1 MLMPKINQL
10 MRQTLATCAALLAF
24 TASAPADELRA
35 HEITY
40 HTTFKGFSAGDLR
53 LTLTRDAGSDSWI
66 YETRAFPSFLASL
79 IVSPESLERSW
90 FRVTPQ
96 GVQPKRYAL
105 TDGGHDPEHQSDL
118 SYDWGRNRVTGKV
131 SGKPYDAA
139 LEPSQQDVNT
149 IRLAPVVDLLEGR
162 EPGEY
167 PLLDGRDV
175 KHYTYPK
182 KGTAKLQTELGELDT
197 VIYESERRNYDGTG
211 RTWRYWFAPALG
223 FLPVRIEQRED
234 GRARLTFTVRS
245 LKWTGPSRPS
255 TN

>member
-10 MRQTLATCAALLAF
+10 MRQFLTTFAALLAF
-24 TASAPADELRA
+24 TASASAEELRA

-118 SYDWGRNRVTGKV
+118 SYDWTRNRVTGKV

-245 LKWTGPSRPS
+245 LKWTSPARPS

>member
-1 MLMPKINQL
+1 MPKINQL
-10 MRQTLATCAALLAF
+10 MPRTLAIFAVLLAF
-24 TASAPADELRA
+24 TASASAEELRA

-53 LTLTRDAGSDSWI
+53 LTGSDSWI

>member
-1 MLMPKINQL
+1 MSMRKIDL
-10 MRQTLATCAALLAF
+10 LLARAGAVLAIF
-24 TASAPADELRA
+24 VGVTGPSCADELRA

-53 LTLTRDAGSDSWI
+53 LTLSRDGGSDSWV

-79 IVSPESLERSW
+79 VVSPESLERSW

-105 TDGGHDPEHQSDL
+105 TDGGHDPEHQTDL
-118 SYDWGRNRVTGKV
+118 NYDWTRNRVNGKV
-131 SGKPYDAA
+131 SGKPFDGS

-197 VIYESERRNYDGTG
+197 LIYESQRVNYDGTG
-211 RTWRYWFAPALG
+211 RTWRYWFAPSLG

-245 LKWTGPSRPS
+245 LKWTGSPRPS